1 MAMATN
7 FFEQQ
12 DHARKRTGL
21 LVTCFLVGL
30 ILMIAVLYVVGMIIF
45 NMIGQDEQNTQI
57 QIQYFNG
64 WILLGVAAL
73 TTAIVGG
80 ASLFKII
87 ELRSGGRAVAEM
99 LGARQL
105 DPATRVH
112 EERVALNIVEE
123 MAIASGTP
131 VPPVYVVE
139 DQSINAFAA
148 GWSPNDAIVSLNR
161 GTMQKLN
168 RDELQ
173 GVVAHEFS
181 HIFNGDMRI
190 NIRLIGVI
198 HGLLVLGVTGWV
210 CLRFIGPAM
219 LGSGRRSS
227 SKNDGGGAIGAGI
240 MLFGLALMLCGFI
253 GTFFGRLI
261 QAAVS
266 RQREYL
272 ADASAVQYT
281 RNPDGIGGALEKIKL
296 AGSIRSNKA
305 SEKASEIN
313 HMFFTKG
320 FDSIFATHPPLTDRI
335 SRVRGISQDQ
345 VQQHLHETAS
355 RMEQQQSK
363 SVPESSSQKHAQA
376 ERRRMAGD
384 LVGGVILG
392 SVLDHTVN
400 RIGTIDSE
408 SLQHSRDILESIP
421 EALKEAAHAAPTA
434 QLLVYS
440 LVLGDD
446 PSNQSIQWKVI
457 EKHPEVDSKQ
467 MRQYQTLIENLDARA
482 HLPLLDLC
490 IPSLSQMSESQY
502 KHFRAILDRLIR
514 TDGRIDRWEWVVDTV
529 IDRHLEERYHKPG
542 AERKARGKLDSHQ
555 PAVIFVLA
563 TLACIGS
570 DDHPAA
576 ENAFASSV
584 QFLGWQADFP
594 DPSSLKLNGLRAALK
609 EIRRVSFK
617 DRGRFLEACKHCILV
632 DGRTTTEEA
641 ETLRAVAESIDCPMP
656 LHVTPS

>member
-1 MAMATN
+1 MATN

-12 DHARKRTGL
+12 DHARRRTGL

-30 ILMIAVLYVVGMIIF
+30 ILMIAVLYAVGMIIF
-45 NMIGQDEQNTQI
+45 NMVAQDDQSTQI
-57 QIQYFNG
+57 QVQYFNG
-64 WILLGVAAL
+64 WVLLGVAAL

-112 EERVALNIVEE
+112 EERVALNVVEE

-227 SKNDGGGAIGAGI
+227 SKNDGGGGIGAAI

-296 AGSIRSNKA
+296 AGSIKSSKA

-320 FDSIFATHPPLTDRI
+320 FDSIFATHPPLADRI

-345 VQQHLHETAS
+345 VQQHLQETAS
-355 RMEQQQSK
+355 RMERQS
-363 SVPESSSQKHAQA
+363 SATAPEPSARVHAQA
-376 ERRRMAGD
+376 EKRRMAGD
-384 LVGGVILG
+384 IMGGVILG

-400 RIGTIDSE
+400 RIGSIDSE

-421 EALKEAAHAAPTA
+421 DALKDAAHAAPTA
-434 QLLVYS
+434 QMLVYCLILDEDS
-440 LVLGDD
+440 SD
-446 PSNQSIQWKVI
+446 QSIQWSVL
-457 EKHPEVDSKQ
+457 EKIPGMQAQQ
-467 MRQYQTLIENLDARA
+467 MRQYQTLIEKLDIRAR
-482 HLPLLDLC
+482 LPLLDLC
-490 IPSLSQMSESQY
+490 IPSLSQMSETQY
-502 KHFRAILDRLIR
+502 RSFRENFERLIR
-514 TDGRIDRWEWVVDTV
+514 VDGRIDRWEWVVDTV

-542 AERKARGKLDSHQ
+542 AERKARGKLESQ
-555 PAVIFVLA
+555 QSSVVVVLA

-570 DDHPAA
+570 DDKAAA
-576 ENAFASSV
+576 ETAFGSSMNV
-584 QFLGWQADFP
+584 LGWQAPFP

-609 EIRRVSFK
+609 AIRRVRFK
-617 DRGRFLEACKHCILV
+617 DRGRFLEACKHCILM
-632 DGRTTTEEA
+632 DGKTTVEEA